1 MIVLSALVVWRGLSN
16 RGMVRWRASLAP
28 TVGICFVA
36 KKDGLLRMFFDT
48 RLANLAFVAPP
59 KTRLASAAA
68 LGALELECPDLYVA
82 SEDINNALYCMVFH
96 LALINTQPYLRF
108 VQMTSASATLMV
120 MKLAPML

>member
-1 MIVLSALVVWRGLSN
+1 
-16 RGMVRWRASLAP
+16 
-28 TVGICFVA
+28 
-36 KKDGLLRMFFDT
+36 MFFDT

-120 MKLAPML
+120 MKLVPML